1 MNNWLLLLNIEH
13 FPFISH
19 HQHTLTMNLYC
30 DSLLLDEHLAAFN
43 GVYEQPWTRISPY
56 FFGICLGYILHKA
69 DDKLKINWVTLTCGW
84 IACLFLFAAILFSKT
99 VIEFSNRWMNATM
112 SVAHHTIWSMILFWI
127 ILASITQYRGD
138 TSSISQFSFP
148 YSQFRAFALNIWFID
163 FVTSGIIG
171 RFVGSKSLLPL
182 SKITNCVLLIYP
194 LVSRVIILSSDGT
207 FHLSV
212 GLIVSIAIN
221 SPCSRLQ
228 CEGLIRMFCTIFCF
242 FIADD
247 NVFWH
252 VGHCLFDRICA
263 VHDLWGTIWPAIATD
278 LQSTLKLNSQ
288 SPLLQQWIVKFN
300 SIIIV
305 PTSWL
310 YICNNIRI
318 IKFYTRILDK
328 KFKLCA
334 SLDVRCSSLHN
345 GRKERSKQKK
355 IHRRDFDPR
364 QHKNHIKRS

>member
-1 MNNWLLLLNIEH
+1 MTVYYSMNIWLHSMVSMSSRGHEYH
-13 FPFISH
+13 R
-19 HQHTLTMNLYC
+19 T
-30 DSLLLDEHLAAFN
+30 SLAF
-43 GVYEQPWTRISPY
+43 VWDTYSTKPM
-56 FFGICLGYILHKA
+56 
-69 DDKLKINWVTLTCGW
+69 INWKLIGWRWRVAGSHAYFCSLRYYSAKRWLSSPIGGWMLQWALLITPFGRWYCSGLYWHRSHNTEVTQ
-84 IACLFLFAAILFSKT
+84 APF
-99 VIEFSNRWMNATM
+99 
-112 SVAHHTIWSMILFWI
+112 H
-127 ILASITQYRGD
+127 
-138 TSSISQFSFP
+138 SSHSH
-148 YSQFRAFALNIWFID
+148 SQFRAFALNIWFID